1 MNVTIIVKDGRVE
14 AVYTDSEYAASISV
28 DVIDCDTTDPE
39 TQEYV
44 AEAVK
49 AAEENLIQIY

>member
-1 MNVTIIVKDGRVE
+1 MNITIIVEDGRVE
-14 AVYTDSEYAASISV
+14 AVYTDNEHATNIGV
-28 DVIDCDTTDPE
+28 TVIDCDTTDPE